1 MNFRRYLFL
10 VDQRDKKPG
19 VTKEER
25 VISQEKGAKKEG
37 RPIV

>member
-25 VISQEKGAKKEG
+25 VISQRRVPRRKGG
-37 RPIV
+37 Q